1 MSVMGIV
8 WMIVIGFVVGLLAR
22 FFYPGAINPK
32 DYMDALQVD
41 EAEYELI
48 RNPDR
53 GVCLYRCGGERYY
66 LQVQVPDYKEALFG
80 KAGGR

>member
-1 MSVMGIV
+1 MFSIPTHQ
-8 WMIVIGFVVGLLAR
+8 FL
-22 FFYPGAINPK
+22 FYPGAINPK